1 MLDCVLESV
10 LLVVL
15 VLDLGNRGHI
25 EGGEMVSVRITETYD
40 MKTTVGKLGVVGI
53 HTPKWGQM
61 MRLYPGLMMQYKYAR
76 FKKCD
81 IVGACASVLPAD
93 PLQVGVSSGMVAPE
107 DLFNPILM
115 KAVTNEGFDTIVNM
129 IYTANQVQSLGSV
142 NEVETD
148 GIDITADNAMDI
160 YYALLEQNKKWK
172 KAMPQNGFMMRGL
185 VPIAHTLLSTYGDTA
200 KPFNVVEPDTGASVP
215 ATLAWANGTSQD
227 GVETANNKPITF
239 RGRSVRMPKFP
250 LQVFQHNGTGQV
262 TQYPDLET
270 FVACLVLPPAKLH
283 EFYYRMRV
291 SWTVEFSGLISTT
304 DYATIANVEQNGVI
318 SHGSNYSFAQSKTK
332 LDTSTDS
339 VDTTDVSI
347 KKIME
352 S

>member
-1 MLDCVLESV
+1 
-10 LLVVL
+10 
-15 VLDLGNRGHI
+15 
-25 EGGEMVSVRITETYD
+25 MVTVKITETYD

-61 MRLYPGLMMQYKYAR
+61 MRLYPGLMMNHKYAR

-107 DLFNPILM
+107 DMFNPILM

-129 IYTANQVQSLGSV
+129 IYNASQVQSLGSV

-148 GIDITADNAMDI
+148 GSDITADNAMDI

-185 VPIAHTLLSTYGDTA
+185 VPIAHTLLSTYGDTM
-200 KPFNVVEPDTGASVP
+200 KPVNATVNGVADIPGNLPNVNAS
-215 ATLAWANGTSQD
+215 SQD
-227 GVETANNKPITF
+227 AVATANKKALVF
-239 RGRSVRMPKFP
+239 RGKSVRMPRFP
-250 LQVFQHNGTGQV
+250 LQVFQHDGTGQV
-262 TQYPDLET
+262 TSYPDLET
-270 FVACLVLPPAKLH
+270 FVACIVLPPAKLH

-291 SWTVEFSGLISTT
+291 SWTVEFSQVISTT
-304 DYATIANVEQNGVI
+304 DYGTIANVEQNGVI
-318 SHGSNYSFAQSKTK
+318 SHGSNYSFAQSKTR
-332 LDTSTDS
+332 LDTSTDMA
-339 VDTTDVSI
+339 DTTDVDI

>member
-1 MLDCVLESV
+1 
-10 LLVVL
+10 
-15 VLDLGNRGHI
+15 
-25 EGGEMVSVRITETYD
+25 MVTVKITETYD

-61 MRLYPGLMMQYKYAR
+61 MRLYPGLMMQHKFAR

-107 DLFNPILM
+107 DMFNPILM

-129 IYTANQVQSLGSV
+129 IYSASQVNTLGSV
-142 NEVETD
+142 NEIETD
-148 GIDITADNAMDI
+148 GTDITADNAMDI

-185 VPIAHTLLSTYGDTA
+185 VPIAHTLLSTYGDTR
-200 KPFNVVEPDTGASVP
+200 KPGNVTDSAPVNTVPDNLSTPKS
-215 ATLAWANGTSQD
+215 TNQD
-227 GVETANNKPITF
+227 GVSSWATNRAFTF
-239 RGRSVRMPKFP
+239 RGKSVKMPRFP
-250 LQVFQHNGTGQV
+250 LQVFQHDGTGQI
-262 TQYPDLET
+262 TDYPDLET

-291 SWTVEFSGLISTT
+291 SWTVEFTGLISTT
-304 DYATIANVEQNGVI
+304 DYGTINNIKQNGII
-318 SHGSNYSFAQSKTK
+318 SHGANYSYAQSKSQLENT
-332 LDTSTDS
+332 TDMA
-339 VDTTDVSI
+339 DTTDVDI

>member
-1 MLDCVLESV
+1 MATT
-10 LLVVL
+10 
-15 VLDLGNRGHI
+15 
-25 EGGEMVSVRITETYD
+25 VRITETYD

-53 HTPKWGQM
+53 HTPKWGQL
-61 MRLYPGLMMQYKYAR
+61 MRLYPGLMMQHKFAR

-93 PLQVGVSSGMVAPE
+93 PLQVGVESGMVAPE

-115 KAVTNEGFDTIVNM
+115 KAVTNEGFDTVVNM
-129 IYTANQVQSLGSV
+129 IYNANQVQSLGSV

-148 GIDITADNAMDI
+148 GTDITAENAMDI

-185 VPIAHTLLSTYGDTA
+185 VPIAHTLLSTYGDTI
-200 KPFNVVEPDTGASVP
+200 KPANVNIPNLADVTNTGGV
-215 ATLAWANGTSQD
+215 NGTDQD
-227 GVETANNKPITF
+227 GVASYTRKAITF

-250 LQVFQHNGTGQV
+250 LQVFQHDGTGQGSS
-262 TQYPDLET
+262 YPELET

-304 DYATIANVEQNGVI
+304 DYGTINNIKQNGII
-318 SHGSNYSFAQSKTK
+318 SHGSNYSYAQSKSK
-332 LDTSTDS
+332 LETETDMA
-339 VDTTDVSI
+339 DTTDVSI

>member
-1 MLDCVLESV
+1 MT
-10 LLVVL
+10 
-15 VLDLGNRGHI
+15 
-25 EGGEMVSVRITETYD
+25 VRITETYD

-61 MRLYPGLMMQYKYAR
+61 MRLYPGLMMNHKFAR

-93 PLQVGVSSGMVAPE
+93 PLQVGVSEGMVAPE

-129 IYTANQVQSLGSV
+129 IYKANQVQSLGSV

-148 GIDITADNAMDI
+148 GTDITADNAMDI

-185 VPIAHTLLSTYGDTA
+185 VPIAHTLLSTYGDTR
-200 KPFNVVEPDTGASVP
+200 KPENVAIASGKPAVPNIGAVQYADQDAVP
-215 ATLAWANGTSQD
+215 GYSTATPSAM
-227 GVETANNKPITF
+227 TF
-239 RGRSVRMPKFP
+239 RGRPVRMPKFP

-262 TQYPDLET
+262 TDYPDLET

-291 SWTVEFSGLISTT
+291 SWTVEFTQVISTT
-304 DYATIANVEQNGVI
+304 DYGTIGNIEQNGVI

-332 LDTSTDS
+332 LETTTDMA
-339 VDTTDVSI
+339 DTTDVSI

>member
-1 MLDCVLESV
+1 M
-10 LLVVL
+10 
-15 VLDLGNRGHI
+15 
-25 EGGEMVSVRITETYD
+25 MVTVRITETYD

-61 MRLYPGLMMQYKYAR
+61 MRLYPGLMMNHKFAR

-93 PLQVGVSSGMVAPE
+93 PLQVGVESGMVAPE

-129 IYTANQVQSLGSV
+129 IYNASQVQSLGSV

-148 GIDITADNAMDI
+148 GTDITADNAMDI

-185 VPIAHTLLSTYGDTA
+185 VPIAYTLLSTYGDTK
-200 KPFNVVEPDTGASVP
+200 KPLASTAGGVP
-215 ATLAWANGTSQD
+215 VPNNLVAVNASNQD
-227 GVETANNKPITF
+227 GQATSLNKTFTF
-239 RGRSVRMPKFP
+239 RGKSVRMPRFP
-250 LQVFQHNGTGQV
+250 LQVFQHDGTGQI
-262 TQYPDLET
+262 TDYPDLET

-291 SWTVEFSGLISTT
+291 SWVVEFSEVISTT
-304 DYATIANVEQNGVI
+304 DYGTINNIKQNGII
-318 SHGSNYSFAQSKTK
+318 SHGANYSYAQSKSK
-332 LDTSTDS
+332 LETETDMA
-339 VDTTDVSI
+339 DTTDVSI

>member
-1 MLDCVLESV
+1 MAT
-10 LLVVL
+10 
-15 VLDLGNRGHI
+15 
-25 EGGEMVSVRITETYD
+25 VRITETYD

-61 MRLYPGLMMQYKYAR
+61 MRLYPGLMMQHRFAR

-107 DLFNPILM
+107 DMFNPILM
-115 KAVTNEGFDTIVNM
+115 KAVTNEGFDTVVNM
-129 IYTANQVQSLGSV
+129 IYNASQVQTLGSV

-185 VPIAHTLLSTYGDTA
+185 VPIAHTLLSTYGTTF
-200 KPFNVVEPDTGASVP
+200 KPLNEVVESGKAQAPNISLVNAS
-215 ATLAWANGTSQD
+215 NQD
-227 GVETANNKPITF
+227 GVGAGTSKAITF
-239 RGRSVRMPKFP
+239 RGKSVRMPKFP
-250 LQVFQHNGTGQV
+250 LQVFQHDGTGQI
-262 TQYPDLET
+262 TNYPDLET

-291 SWTVEFSGLISTT
+291 TWTVEFSGLISTT
-304 DYATIANVEQNGVI
+304 EYGTVANIEQNGVI

-332 LDTSTDS
+332 LDNTTDS
-339 VDTTDVSI
+339 VDTSDVEI

-352 S
+352 Y

>member
-1 MLDCVLESV
+1 
-10 LLVVL
+10 
-15 VLDLGNRGHI
+15 
-25 EGGEMVSVRITETYD
+25 MVTVRITETYD

-61 MRLYPGLMMQYKYAR
+61 MRLYPGLMMQYKFAR

-93 PLQVGVSSGMVAPE
+93 PLQVGVSSGKVAPE
-107 DLFNPILM
+107 DMFNPILM

-129 IYTANQVQSLGSV
+129 IYNASQVQTLGSV

-148 GIDITADNAMDI
+148 GTDITSDNAMDI

-185 VPIAHTLLSTYGDTA
+185 VPIAHTLLSTYGTTY
-200 KPFNVVEPDTGASVP
+200 KPTNEVVEAGKAQAPNISIVNASNQDAV
-215 ATLAWANGTSQD
+215 AGGTSK
-227 GVETANNKPITF
+227 AITF
-239 RGRSVRMPKFP
+239 RGRPVRMPKFP
-250 LQVFQHNGTGQV
+250 LQVFQHDGTGQV
-262 TQYPDLET
+262 TNYPDLET

-291 SWTVEFSGLISTT
+291 SWTVEFTNLISTT
-304 DYATIANVEQNGVI
+304 DYGTIANIEQNGII
-318 SHGSNYSFAQSKTK
+318 SHGANYAYAQSKSK
-332 LDTSTDS
+332 LENETDMA
-339 VDTTDVSI
+339 DTTDVDI

>member
-1 MLDCVLESV
+1 M
-10 LLVVL
+10 
-15 VLDLGNRGHI
+15 
-25 EGGEMVSVRITETYD
+25 MVTVRITETYD

-61 MRLYPGLMMQYKYAR
+61 MRLYPGLMMQHKYAR

-129 IYTANQVQSLGSV
+129 IYNASQVQSLGSV

-148 GIDITADNAMDI
+148 GTDITADNAMDI

-185 VPIAHTLLSTYGDTA
+185 VPIAHTLLSTYGDMIKPANVFSGANAVAQNQTTA
-200 KPFNVVEPDTGASVP
+200 KVTD
-215 ATLAWANGTSQD
+215 QD
-227 GVETANNKPITF
+227 GAETWSNKPLTF
-239 RGRSVRMPKFP
+239 RGKSVRMPRFP
-250 LQVFQHNGTGQV
+250 LQVFQHDGTGQV
-262 TQYPDLET
+262 SSYPDLET

-304 DYATIANVEQNGVI
+304 DYGTISNVEQNGVI

-332 LDTSTDS
+332 LDTSTDMA
-339 VDTTDVSI
+339 DTTDVSI

>member
-1 MLDCVLESV
+1 
-10 LLVVL
+10 
-15 VLDLGNRGHI
+15 
-25 EGGEMVSVRITETYD
+25 MVTVRITETYD

-61 MRLYPGLMMQYKYAR
+61 MRLYPGLMMQYKFAR

-93 PLQVGVSSGMVAPE
+93 PLQVGVSAGMLAPE
-107 DLFNPILM
+107 DMFNPILM

-129 IYTANQVQSLGSV
+129 IYNATQVQSLGSV

-148 GIDITADNAMDI
+148 GEDITADNAMDI

-172 KAMPQNGFMMRGL
+172 KAMPQNGFMMRRL
-185 VPIAHTLLSTYGDTA
+185 VPIAHTLLSTYGDTQ
-200 KPFNVVEPDTGASVP
+200 KPTIGRAGGAGTPFVSGTQMLVQP
-215 ATLAWANGTSQD
+215 TSQD
-227 GVETANNKPITF
+227 GVAIQTATAMTF
-239 RGRSVRMPKFP
+239 RGRPVRMPKFP
-250 LQVFQHNGTGQV
+250 LQVFQHDGTGQV
-262 TQYPDLET
+262 SSYPDLET
-270 FVACLVLPPAKLH
+270 FVACIVLPPAKLH

-291 SWTVEFSGLISTT
+291 SWTVEFTQLISTT
-304 DYATIANVEQNGVI
+304 DYGTIANVEQNGVI

-332 LDTSTDS
+332 LETTTDMA
-339 VDTTDVSI
+339 DTTDVEI